1 MRALIEDDNINY
13 EYIIRYLRDSI
24 PERQGLLKEMEEFA
38 HSYSVPISQPESI
51 RFIEVLLKIK
61 PAEKILEV
69 GTAIGYSAII
79 MAKASGG
86 EVTTIELSDDAYRK
100 ANEFISRSDVAGKI
114 NVIHGDANEVLPDL
128 DGSFDFIFVD
138 AAKGQYNDFL
148 PHCMRLLKKGG
159 VLVSDNILYKGMTAT
174 DELLTHRKITIVK
187 RLRSYIETLKES
199 KELSTAII
207 PIGDGIALSFKEV

>member
-13 EYIIRYLRDSI
+13 DYIIRYLRDSI
-24 PERQGLLKEMEEFA
+24 PQRDGLLKEMEEFA
-38 HSYSVPISQPESI
+38 SEYSVPISQPESI
-51 RFIEVLLKIK
+51 RFIEVLLKIR

-79 MAKASGG
+79 MAEASGG

-100 ANEFISRSDVAGKI
+100 ANEFISRSDVKDKI
-114 NVIHGDANEVLPDL
+114 NVIHGDANEVLPTL
-128 DGSFDFIFVD
+128 EGAFDFIFVD

-148 PHCMRLLKKGG
+148 PHCKRLLKKGG
-159 VLVSDNILYKGMTAT
+159 VLVSDNILYKGMTAN

>member
-38 HSYSVPISQPESI
+38 HTYSVPISQPESI

-79 MAKASGG
+79 MAEASGG

-128 DGSFDFIFVD
+128 EGSFDFIFVD
-138 AAKGQYNDFL
+138 AAKGQYNEFL
-148 PHCMRLLKKGG
+148 PQCMRLLKKGG

>member
-51 RFIEVLLKIK
+51 RLIEVLLKIK

-114 NVIHGDANEVLPDL
+114 NVIHGDANEVLPGL
-128 DGSFDFIFVD
+128 EGSFDFIFVD

>member
-128 DGSFDFIFVD
+128 EGSFDFIFVD